1 MIHKPSWFTAR
12 MKESRN
18 CPSGRKEARPWSDG
32 PAPASAL
39 ASISASELASSSMA
53 VTQPEECPFC
63 ALSATGGDGKGAKG
77 STPAAGAI
85 GRGERANPSSTEFS
99 ARGRS
104 EEEPSLSQLLVSQP
118 SEVGVCSAPRAPPN
132 DSAPS

>member
-12 MKESRN
+12 IKESRN
-18 CPSGRKEARPWSDG
+18 CPSGRREARPWSDG

-39 ASISASELASSSMA
+39 NSMSASELASCSMA

-77 STPAAGAI
+77 STPEAGAT
-85 GRGERANPSSTEFS
+85 GCVDRMNPSPAGSKFS
-99 ARGRS
+99 ARDLAGDES
-104 EEEPSLSQLLVSQP
+104 SLSQLPLSQP
-118 SEVGVCSAPRAPPN
+118 SEVGVSSAPRAPPK
-132 DSAPS
+132 